1 MPESSQ
7 SDGTPSPVR
16 PDTIATASPR
26 TCIGR
31 KLHTVLFQS
40 DSVVLTTLA
49 VCVGILAGFGAV
61 GFHILLEQTH
71 EVLAAASEL
80 LLQLPALQP
89 WGWTRAWI
97 VVCFPAVGALVALS
111 LIWLFARHDQ
121 SHGTSAVIES
131 VALRGGWLP
140 ARALLTKVV
149 AAALFIGSGG
159 SAGPE
164 DPSVQLGA
172 VAGSQF
178 GLRLRLSSQRVRTL
192 VASGVA
198 GAVAAAF
205 NAPIAGVFFAFEIVV
220 GELSAALFPPIVLA
234 AVAASAIGRW
244 LMGNSPAFHVPSY
257 TLTEPLLEFPLYAI
271 LGVLTAL
278 VGVGF
283 IRVLF
288 AFEDLQHRFN
298 PPKLLRG
305 LIVGL
310 GVGLVGLHLPAVLGV
325 GYETIGS
332 VLSGDVYNADQL
344 LLLLTAKLLITALCV
359 AAVGVG
365 GTFAPSLYLG
375 AMTGALVGMAA
386 DTFFPQVPAPAFA
399 LVGMGGVLTAVV
411 RAPITS
417 VLLLFELT
425 NDYRIILPI
434 MLCVAASNLVS
445 GHLFKE
451 SVYTERLARHG
462 IVLRYGRD
470 LNVMEMVRVEEAM
483 TRKLDTITADAPL
496 RAAMDM
502 FNVTHH
508 HGLPVVERDGSAP
521 PGVERLVGIISLS
534 DVSRAL
540 KRGVDQ
546 NSPVITVATTDLLV
560 IYPDQSLNEALR
572 TFAIRDVGRLP
583 VVARGNPEWLV
594 GVLRRPDVVR
604 AYSTGVMRRS
614 ELEQRI
620 QQMKMRSHSGS
631 DVVELLV
638 DKNSVLARRMVRDIP
653 LPTQCLLA
661 SVRRGDQT
669 QLPRGN
675 TVLQPGDR
683 LIFLTAPD
691 TVEQLERMCSASQT
705 ERVDLHTSP
714 CYRRVQL
721 RAGAPAIGRSV
732 RALRLP
738 AGVLLVSVERDTDT
752 LVPRGDTVIK
762 AGDTVTLFAEPA
774 NLPRAL
780 MVLNGTDGTQDSVAG

>member
-1 MPESSQ
+1 MPEPSK
-7 SDGTPSPVR
+7 SDGAPTRVR
-16 PDTIATASPR
+16 PDSITTAGPR
-26 TCIGR
+26 TFIGR
-31 KLHTVLFQS
+31 KLHTALLQS

-49 VCVGILAGFGAV
+49 VCIGILAGFGAV
-61 GFHILLEQTH
+61 AFHMLLEQTH
-71 EVLAAASEL
+71 ELLAAGAEL
-80 LLQLPALQP
+80 LLHLPTLQAR
-89 WGWTRAWI
+89 GWTGEWI
-97 VVCFPAVGALVALS
+97 VVLFPAIGALVAIG
-111 LIWLFARHDQ
+111 LIRLFARHDQ

-149 AAALFIGSGG
+149 AAAIFIGSGG

-178 GLRLRLSSQRVRTL
+178 GLRLRLSSRRVRTL

-220 GELSAALFPPIVLA
+220 GQLSAALFPPIVLA

-244 LMGNSPAFHVPSY
+244 LMGNSPAFRVPSY

-283 IRVLF
+283 IRLIF
-288 AFEDLQHRFN
+288 ALEDLQQRFN

-305 LIVGL
+305 LLVGL
-310 GVGLVGLHLPAVLGV
+310 GVGLVGLHLPEVLGV
-325 GYETIGS
+325 GYDTIGS
-332 VLSGDVYNADQL
+332 VLSGEVYNADQL
-344 LLLLTAKLLITALCV
+344 LLLLTAKLLLTALCLTV
-359 AAVGVG
+359 VGVG

-434 MLCVAASNLVS
+434 MLCVAAGNLVA

-462 IVLRYGRD
+462 IVLRYGHD

-483 TRKLDTITADAPL
+483 TRKLDTIAADAPL
-496 RAAMDM
+496 RAAVDM

-508 HGLPVVERDGSAP
+508 HGLPVVERDAATP
-521 PGVERLVGIISLS
+521 PGEERLVGIVSLS
-534 DVSRAL
+534 DVARAF
-540 KRGVDQ
+540 KRGLDQ
-546 NSPVITVATTDLLV
+546 DSPVITVATTDLLV

-583 VVARGNPEWLV
+583 VVERSNPQRLV

-631 DVVELLV
+631 EVVELLV
-638 DKNSVLARRMVRDIP
+638 DKNSALAGRMVRDIP

-661 SVRRGDQT
+661 TVRRGEQT

-675 TVLQPGDR
+675 TVLQPEDR
-683 LIFLTAPD
+683 LTFLTAPD
-691 TVEQLERMCSASQT
+691 TVEQLEQLCSASRT
-705 ERVDLHTSP
+705 ERVDVHTSP
-714 CYRRVQL
+714 RYRRVQIP
-721 RAGAPAIGRSV
+721 AEAPAAGKAV

-738 AGVLLVSVERDTDT
+738 AGVLLVSVERAGDT

-762 AGDTVTLFAEPA
+762 AGDVVTLFAEPD

-780 MVLNGTDGTQDSVAG
+780 KLLSRPDGTGPQV